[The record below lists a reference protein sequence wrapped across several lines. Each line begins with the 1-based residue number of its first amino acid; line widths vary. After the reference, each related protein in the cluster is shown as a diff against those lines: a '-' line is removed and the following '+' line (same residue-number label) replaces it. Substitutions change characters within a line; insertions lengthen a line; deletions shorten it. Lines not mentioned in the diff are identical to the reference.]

1 MKKIIGYIKLIRL
14 KHWIKN
20 ILIAVPVF
28 FAGKIWKLDNIISL
42 LYGFISFGFVS
53 SIVYILNDIQ
63 DVDKDRKHEIKK
75 NRPIASGLISIR
87 EGQVLIVIL
96 TFIIMCINFAL
107 YKRIQSLSFLIWE
120 VIYLILNILYSV
132 KLKRIPIIDIMILT
146 VGFIIRIYYGSAIC
160 LIAPSS
166 WLLLT
171 VLSFALYMG
180 TGKRRNELDKV
191 GNGSTRD
198 VLQFYTKELLDRY
211 MLIAETLGIVFYS
224 LWVASVI
231 KKHYMIWTVF
241 LVIAIIMKYEM
252 IIKSDSYG
260 DPVEVLLS
268 DKILIAMVVLFVAV
282 MYVFMYVV

>member
-1 MKKIIGYIKLIRL
+1 MKKIKGCLKLMRL

-28 FAGKIWKLDNIISL
+28 FAGRIWEIANITNL
-42 LYGFISFGFVS
+42 FHGFISFGCVS

-63 DVDKDRKHEIKK
+63 DVEKDRKHEIKK
-75 NRPIASGLISIR
+75 NRPMASGLITIS
-87 EGQVLIVIL
+87 EGYILVVIL
-96 TFIIMCINFAL
+96 TFFILFLNFIL
-107 YKRIQSLSFLIWE
+107 IKRVNNFTFMIWE
-120 VIYLILNILYSV
+120 AVYLVLNIMYSL
-132 KLKRIPIIDIMILT
+132 KLKKIPIIDIAILT
-146 VGFIIRIYYGSAIC
+146 IGFVIRIYFGASIC
-160 LIAPSS
+160 LVVPSS

-180 TGKRRNELDKV
+180 TGKRRNELEKV
-191 GNGSTRD
+191 GNGTTRD
-198 VLQFYTKELLDRY
+198 VLKFYTKEVLDRY

-231 KKHYMIWTVF
+231 EKDYMIWTVF

-268 DKILIAMVVLFVAV
+268 DKVLITMVVFFVFI
-282 MYVFMYVV
+282 MFMFMYVI

>member
-1 MKKIIGYIKLIRL
+1 M
-14 KHWIKN
+14 
-20 ILIAVPVF
+20 
-28 FAGKIWKLDNIISL
+28 
-42 LYGFISFGFVS
+42 
-53 SIVYILNDIQ
+53 
-63 DVDKDRKHEIKK
+63 
-75 NRPIASGLISIR
+75 
-87 EGQVLIVIL
+87 
-96 TFIIMCINFAL
+96 
-107 YKRIQSLSFLIWE
+107 
-120 VIYLILNILYSV
+120 
-132 KLKRIPIIDIMILT
+132 
-146 VGFIIRIYYGSAIC
+146 
-160 LIAPSS
+160 IAPSS